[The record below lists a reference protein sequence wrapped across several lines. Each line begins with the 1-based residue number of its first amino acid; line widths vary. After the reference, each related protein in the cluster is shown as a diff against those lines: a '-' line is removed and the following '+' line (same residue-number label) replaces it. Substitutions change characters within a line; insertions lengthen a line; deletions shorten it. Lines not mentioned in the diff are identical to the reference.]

1 MKKIA
6 ICDDEPA
13 VRKQMEAYFK
23 ELESVFCISYFES
36 GEALLES
43 DVLYDVIFLDI
54 DMKGISGI
62 DTARKIRVRDK
73 KAKIIYVTAYEDFR
87 EYAFGV
93 HAFGYLVKPVEK
105 EKILEILQEAFDY
118 EQEEQRGPRI
128 RLHTEAGY
136 QEFYMQDICYFE
148 YRDRKIRIVT
158 QNGEAWMRGSISKMA
173 ESFQNMGFAVP
184 HKSFVVN
191 LRHIKDIKGCDLL
204 MTTGEIVPLSQ
215 KKAADFR
222 ALLTGNLWIGIQI
235 QLTGVLLLGILLFHR
250 KIGSLLLDLFVNI
263 LLILSIEVGIFLG
276 NYLLAQGAFENLVWY
291 GNVTMLFKMFFMI
304 PVTAAAVMWRK
315 RQKETEMGNLQILL
329 LLLLPLFSVLFLYSL
344 IEMGHIYMELYGV
357 RLMVVNL
364 GALVLLNFCFLYL
377 FGYWFRSHKLERQ
390 LAEFQMQN
398 ELQYR
403 YYAELE
409 QKYRESRKIM
419 HDMKNHLQ
427 AVEHLYQAKDGQEQG
442 GAYVKDLYHMLNL
455 LGEKY
460 YSSNRMLNI
469 ICNDKLSLA
478 RHPAVAISVEIGDVD
493 FSDLRDI
500 DITTI
505 FANLLDNALEAV
517 EAFGEGAYLNLKI
530 QEVHHFRVISIV
542 NASRPGMKKE
552 GHMGVGL
559 ENVRR
564 TVEAYQGT
572 MQYEI
577 VGEEYRVS
585 VMLPG
590 KEDS

>member
-1 MKKIA
+1 MALEIGMNLVCSVLEQVVMCVCQYLFMSANAQTIHRKKIW
-6 ICDDEPA
+6 
-13 VRKQMEAYFK
+13 YFFGFTA
-23 ELESVFCISYFES
+23 LGASVY
-36 GEALLES
+36 GAA
-43 DVLYDVIFLDI
+43 FL
-54 DMKGISGI
+54 
-62 DTARKIRVRDK
+62 
-73 KAKIIYVTAYEDFR
+73 
-87 EYAFGV
+87 
-93 HAFGYLVKPVEK
+93 
-105 EKILEILQEAFDY
+105 
-118 EQEEQRGPRI
+118 
-128 RLHTEAGY
+128 
-136 QEFYMQDICYFE
+136 
-148 YRDRKIRIVT
+148 
-158 QNGEAWMRGSISKMA
+158 
-173 ESFQNMGFAVP
+173 
-184 HKSFVVN
+184 
-191 LRHIKDIKGCDLL
+191 
-204 MTTGEIVPLSQ
+204 TG
-215 KKAADFR
+215 
-222 ALLTGNLWIGIQI
+222 LTGNLWIGVQI

-315 RQKETEMGNLQILL
+315 RQKETEMGR
-329 LLLLPLFSVLFLYSL
+329 
-344 IEMGHIYMELYGV
+344 IYMDLYGV

-364 GALVLLNFCFLYL
+364 AALVLLNFCFLYL
-377 FGYWFRSHKLERQ
+377 FGYWFRSHKLEGQ

-409 QKYRESRKIM
+409 QKHRESRKIM

-505 FANLLDNALEAV
+505 FANLLDNALEAA
-517 EAFGEGAYLNLKI
+517 EDFGEGAYLNLKI

-572 MQYEI
+572 MQCEI